1 MEPAGYSTYFLLRF
15 RFRFG
20 LGLLLVA
27 PKLASFDLVN
37 GNGNSSFTPHG
48 NPAVSRLSQTLPTTQ
63 QTREEKIVAS
73 QTATQPYHQ
82 SFYP

>member
-15 RFRFG
+15 RFRFGLG

-37 GNGNSSFTPHG
+37 GNGNSSSTI
-48 NPAVSRLSQTLPTTQ
+48 R
-63 QTREEKIVAS
+63 
-73 QTATQPYHQ
+73 QPC
-82 SFYP
+82 S